1 MKDSTKLDDLTFSA
15 MYNIMQ
21 SGMWILN
28 DLESYLRPLGMSQA
42 RLTVLLMLQEE
53 TGKVLKAKDIART
66 TGKSKPAITRMIEK
80 LSEEGLVLVEGDDT
94 DGRAK
99 RLMLSEEGARL
110 LEKIIPEYNE
120 RVRIM
125 SAKFSTGDKLQLNRL
140 LKQISFFDEEKV
152 LL

>member
-1 MKDSTKLDDLTFSA
+1 MKDDTKLDDLTFSA

-28 DLESYLRPLGMSQA
+28 DLETYLRPLGMSQA

-53 TGKVLKAKDIART
+53 SGRILKAKDIAKT
-66 TGKSKPAITRMIEK
+66 TGKSRPAITRMIEK
-80 LSEEGLVLVEGDDT
+80 LSEEGLVLVDEDDI
-94 DGRAK
+94 DGRVK
-99 RLMLSEEGARL
+99 RLMLSEAGMQL
-110 LEKIIPEYNE
+110 LEKIVPEYNE

-125 SAKFSTGDKLQLNRL
+125 SAKLSIEDKQQLNIL
-140 LKQISFFDEEKV
+140 LGKISFFDAEKV